1 MVYLRC
7 LWKSWTCPD
16 NIMDV
21 RRGKSNLFGLVQK
34 QTVAPLAYHGDSE
47 DVECY
52 LRASLQCKRRAT
64 PAGASIKRSFQ
75 QTNSFIYNV
84 IVETL
89 MLQEAVIVNAG
100 PLTNRMHSGSFQCNI
115 RLYIYIYI
123 YIHTHVP
130 HSSRKHAF

>member
-1 MVYLRC
+1 MATPSFHRPLITINDLSYNIMNIIIFTNTLVVYLRC

-64 PAGASIKRSFQ
+64 PAGASIKRSF
-75 QTNSFIYNV
+75 
-84 IVETL
+84 
-89 MLQEAVIVNAG
+89 
-100 PLTNRMHSGSFQCNI
+100 
-115 RLYIYIYI
+115 
-123 YIHTHVP
+123 
-130 HSSRKHAF
+130 

>member
-1 MVYLRC
+1 MNVIIFTNTLVVHLRC

-64 PAGASIKRSFQ
+64 PAGASIKRSF
-75 QTNSFIYNV
+75 
-84 IVETL
+84 
-89 MLQEAVIVNAG
+89 
-100 PLTNRMHSGSFQCNI
+100 
-115 RLYIYIYI
+115 
-123 YIHTHVP
+123 
-130 HSSRKHAF
+130 